1 MTGLGQPCL
10 IYKEMLKYL
19 MSLSLPA
26 EDFSPALWPL
36 DQLRQMDQTLGT
48 RILVSS
54 LATLYNN

>member
-1 MTGLGQPCL
+1 
-10 IYKEMLKYL
+10 

-54 LATLYNN
+54 LATPYNN